1 MFEIAKGFGMPAVA
15 LTDYGNLHGSGEFFE
30 KAKTA
35 GIQPIMGVD
44 ITVVHGDCREKTTKH
59 PSFGLVLLVQ
69 NEIGL
74 QNLYR
79 LISLASL
86 EGFYYKPRIDLS
98 MLENHHE
105 GLIALSGNHFGAPAK
120 MIQDYRLDSAEQTIR
135 EYSNLFGKDNYFLE
149 LIDTGLKIQKT
160 INDQL
165 LDLSKKTGV
174 NVVATN
180 DVHYLQ
186 PQDARAHDVLLCVG
200 SGKQIND
207 PGRLKFQS
215 EEFYFRSVDQMKEK
229 FSHCPEALENTL
241 AIAERCK
248 LNIKFGGYRMPRF
261 DVPEG
266 KTQASY
272 LQEISHEGLEHRLQ
286 KNFEIKKTEPDEQDR
301 LRKVYFERL
310 DEELSMIS
318 TTGFASYFLIVQ
330 DFINYAKNQGIPVGP
345 GRGSAAGSLVAY
357 ATKITDI
364 DPIPYSLLFER
375 FLNPDRISM
384 PDIDVDFCQYRRDE
398 VIRYVS
404 QKYDGEGV
412 EHKRVAQICTFGKM
426 QARAAIRDVGRV
438 LGLPYGD
445 VDRIA
450 KLVPTI
456 LNISLEDAFE
466 QEPKFSE
473 LRQKDPNID
482 DLLSLALFLEG
493 LPRHASVHAAGVVI
507 SDDKPLV
514 DHLPLMRGQEG
525 EIVTQWD
532 MKGVEKIGLVKL
544 DFLGLKTLTLL
555 QRAVQLIK
563 ESTGKEI
570 DLLYIDVAD
579 PKVFELLSRG
589 ETQGIF
595 QLESS
600 GMRDIVTKLKP
611 SSFEDIVALVALY
624 RPGPLG
630 SGMVDDF
637 INRKHGRTSI
647 VYDLPQLEKI
657 LKETYGVIL
666 YQEQVMQIAS
676 ELANYSLGEADL
688 LRRAMGKKIHEE
700 MESQKNRF
708 LQGARKN
715 QIPEHKAQKI
725 FDLMAKFAGYGFN
738 KSHSAAY
745 ALISYQTAY
754 LKTHYPVEFMAAC
767 LSIDRGN
774 SDRVVLYLSDCRKQN
789 ITVLPPDIN
798 ESDLDF
804 RVIDQSIRFG
814 LAAVKNVGEIA
825 IQSMLEARKKN
836 GAFRD
841 LFDLCRRVELRQ
853 VNKKVLESLIK
864 CGALD
869 STKMKRSQ
877 GMINLE
883 KILELAAKEQKDE
896 KSGQTSLFGTKTNQ
910 SHVQF
915 DEAEEWDE
923 AVRLKFEKESVGFY
937 ISGHPLLKFQ
947 PWIDL
952 FGNSRTSDLVEK
964 KNQSTVRIGGMI
976 STLKEITTKKGD
988 RMAFVTFEDLQGQT
1002 EVVVFPET
1010 YRQTMELIKSDQPLY
1025 IIGKVDVGEEQAKV
1039 IAEKISHLEQAF
1051 DIFEGK
1057 VHIYI
1062 EAGDMQD
1069 QDLNQLKSLFGKHKG
1084 LCSVVLHMIV
1094 PGKTQ
1099 TTLSL
1104 PREYV
1109 LKPTTLFLDELRTL
1123 IPTSRIQ
1130 LQ

>member
-1 MFEIAKGFGMPAVA
+1 MPAVA
-15 LTDYGNLHGSGEFFE
+15 ITDYGNLHGSSELFE
-30 KAKTA
+30 KAKSS
-35 GIQPIMGVD
+35 GVQPILGVD
-44 ITVVHGDCREKTTKH
+44 ITVVHGDAREKSTKY
-59 PSFGLVLLVQ
+59 PSYGIVLLAENQ
-69 NEIGL
+69 KGME
-74 QNLYR
+74 NLFR
-79 LISLASL
+79 LVSLANI
-86 EGFYYKPRIDLS
+86 EGFYYKPRIDID
-98 MLENHHE
+98 MLKKHHE

-120 MIQDYRLDSAEQTIR
+120 MIQDYRIDAAEQIIL
-135 EYSNLFGKDNYFLE
+135 EYVEIFGKENYFLE

-160 INDQL
+160 INDHL
-165 LDLSKKTGV
+165 IDLSKKLSIP
-174 NVVATN
+174 VVATN
-180 DVHYLQ
+180 DVHYLHA
-186 PQDARAHDVLLCVG
+186 DGARAHDILMCVG

-207 PGRLKFQS
+207 PGRLKFQT
-215 EEFYFRSVDQMKEK
+215 EEFYFRSTEEMKDK
-229 FSHCPEALENTL
+229 FAHCPEAIENTVK
-241 AIAERCK
+241 IAQRCK
-248 LNIKFGGYRMPRF
+248 TKISFEAYRMPRYEL
-261 DVPEG
+261 PTG
-266 KTQASY
+266 QTAATY
-272 LQEISHEGLEHRLQ
+272 LQELSEKGLEERLV
-286 KNFEIKKTEPDEQDR
+286 KMFAAKKTPAEKQTELRKTYSDR
-301 LRKVYFERL
+301 LRLEL
-310 DEELSMIS
+310 DMIS
-318 TTGFASYFLIVQ
+318 TMGFSSYFLIVQ
-330 DFINYAKNQGIPVGP
+330 DFINFAKNSGIPVGP
-345 GRGSAAGSLVAY
+345 GRGSAAGSLVAF

-375 FLNPDRISM
+375 FLNPERISM

-404 QKYDGEGV
+404 EKYDGHGV
-412 EHKRVAQICTFGKM
+412 EEKRVAQICTFGKM

-438 LGLPYGD
+438 LGLPYAD

-450 KLVPTI
+450 KLVPGI
-456 LNISLEDAFE
+456 LNITLEEAFE
-466 QEPKFSE
+466 QESRFQE
-473 LRQKDPNID
+473 IREKDENID
-482 DLLSLALFLEG
+482 DLLTVALSLES

-507 SDDKPLV
+507 SDERPLV
-514 DHLPLMRGQEG
+514 EHLPLMKGQEG

-555 QRAVQLIK
+555 QRAVQLVQ

-570 DLLYIDVAD
+570 DLLYIDLDD
-579 PKVFELLSRG
+579 PKVFDLLSRG

-637 INRKHGRTSI
+637 INRKHGRTPI
-647 VYDLPQLEKI
+647 MYDLPQLEKI

-676 ELANYSLGEADL
+676 ELASYSMGEADL

-708 LQGARKN
+708 LQGSRKN
-715 QIPEHKAQKI
+715 QIPEGKAQKI

-774 SDRVVLYLSDCRKQN
+774 SDRVVLYLSDCRKQD

-804 RVIDQSIRFG
+804 KVVNHNIRFG
-814 LAAVKNVGEIA
+814 LAAVKNVGDIA
-825 IQSMLEARKKN
+825 IQSVLDARAKN
-836 GAFRD
+836 GAFKD
-841 LFDLCRRVELRQ
+841 IFDLCKRVELRQ

-864 CGALD
+864 CGAFD
-869 STKMKRSQ
+869 SMKMNRSQ
-877 GMINLE
+877 GIVNLE
-883 KILELAAKEQKDE
+883 RILESASKEQKDE
-896 KSGQTSLFGTKTNQ
+896 KLGQSSLFGGSA
-910 SHVQF
+910 SHMKVQL
-915 DEAEEWDE
+915 DEVEEWDE
-923 AVRLKFEKESVGFY
+923 TLRLKFEKESVGFY

-947 PWIDL
+947 SWIDL
-952 FGNSRTSDLVEK
+952 FGNSRTSDLIEK
-964 KNQSTVRIGGMI
+964 KNQSTVRLGGMI
-976 STLKEITTKKGD
+976 STLKEISTKKGD
-988 RMAFVTFEDLQGQT
+988 RMAFATFEDLQGQT
-1002 EVVVFPET
+1002 EVVIFPET
-1010 YRQTMELIKSDQPLY
+1010 YRQNIEVLKSENPLY
-1025 IIGKVDVGEEQAKV
+1025 VIGKVDVAEEQAKI
-1039 IAEKISHLEQAF
+1039 IAEKVSLLERAS

-1057 VHIYI
+1057 IHIHM
-1062 EAGDMQD
+1062 EADNMND
-1069 QDLNQLKSLFGKHKG
+1069 THLADLKNLFTRHKG
-1084 LCSVVLHMIV
+1084 SCGIVLHMSI

-1099 TTLSL
+1099 TTMTLS
-1104 PREYV
+1104 REYG
-1109 LKPTTLFLDELRTL
+1109 LKPTSVFVEELRSL
-1123 IPTSRIQ
+1123 IPNSRIQ